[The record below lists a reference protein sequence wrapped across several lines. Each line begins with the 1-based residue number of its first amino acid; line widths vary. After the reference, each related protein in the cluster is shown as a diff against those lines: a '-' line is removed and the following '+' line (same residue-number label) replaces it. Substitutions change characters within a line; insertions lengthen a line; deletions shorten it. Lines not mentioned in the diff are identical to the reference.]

1 MRFAPVVSAGTTA
14 CQQLSNV
21 SQFAPPSPPSFSTLP
36 HKTSLCVSSHSRPP
50 SVILNRVFPLS
61 FVFCVN
67 ITLGNISLQ
76 TIPVSFNQTIK
87 AAVPACTVVLQT
99 CA

>member
-1 MRFAPVVSAGTTA
+1 MLFLCHLRS
-14 CQQLSNV
+14 
-21 SQFAPPSPPSFSTLP
+21 SFSSLRTLTP
-36 HKTSLCVSSHSRPP
+36 HATLTLTL
-50 SVILNRVFPLS
+50 VILNRVFPLS

-87 AAVPACTVVLQT
+87 AAVPACTVILQT
-99 CA
+99 CAYTHTHTLPRRL